1 MELLTFILCAYG
13 LTQIIV
19 YSDLPWLKQIR
30 PSKEACAG
38 YGKVFHCPMC
48 MGFHVGWFLV
58 LLSPFTELFSF
69 DVSLINFLLLGAL
82 SSGTSYIFNMVFGD
96 NGIKHSQTMEITN
109 NEQHMDKE
117 VDASTS

>member
-1 MELLTFILCAYG
+1 MDLIYFVLVAFG
-13 LTQIIV
+13 LTQILV
-19 YSDLPWLKQIR
+19 
-30 PSKEACAG
+30 
-38 YGKVFHCPMC
+38 YGKVLENRRPTKGKLGELFKCPMC

-58 LLSPFTELFSF
+58 ILSPFTELFSF
-69 DVSLINFLLLGAL
+69 DVSLINFLLLGSL

-96 NGIKHSQTMEITN
+96 NGIKYSQTMEITN